1 MSEIEYTGNEIT
13 IEGTTHELRHQIGDV
28 IDDTDVIIIRLSPE
42 SGEYDKQNVLAFDRN
57 GQKLWESEVPQKG
70 SQHTFLGISKQNDK
84 IVGRSWN
91 NHRYQIDPETG
102 ELEDLGYSGK

>member
-13 IEGTTHELRHQIGDV
+13 IGGTTHELRHEIGDV
-28 IDDTDVIIIRLSPE
+28 IEASGIILIRLSPE
-42 SGEYDKQNVLAFDRN
+42 SGEYDKQNVLAFDED
-57 GQKLWESEVPQKG
+57 GQKRWESEIPEKS
-70 SQHTFLGISKQNDK
+70 SQHTFLGISKQDDT

-91 NHRYQIDPETG
+91 NHRYRIDPETG